1 MKGNFLELKMQH
13 FEIKRYRIVK
23 LNFMTYLSKLTS
35 LLNFIKIMDE
45 HNIFITE
52 LCKMYMEDH
61 EELSWS
67 FMWAKGVWKME
78 SKCTQILNNFT

>member
-61 EELSWS
+61 EELS
-67 FMWAKGVWKME
+67 
-78 SKCTQILNNFT
+78 